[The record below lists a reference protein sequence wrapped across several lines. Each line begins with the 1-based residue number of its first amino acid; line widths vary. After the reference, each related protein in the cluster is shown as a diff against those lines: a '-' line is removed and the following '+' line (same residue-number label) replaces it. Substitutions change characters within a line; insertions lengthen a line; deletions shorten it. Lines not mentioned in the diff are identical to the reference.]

1 MVHIVGI
8 MRNLWG
14 TLWQVSMVGALAPLL
29 FDGSLCSIVSSYLE
43 VVGCWMMIKWA
54 RVEVSDG

>member
-1 MVHIVGI
+1 

-14 TLWQVSMVGALAPLL
+14 SLWQVSMVGTLAPLL